1 MPADLI
7 VLGFL
12 VVMVT
17 TVALIFKGMDDRHH
31 KNSKKS
37 KKSKFKN

>member
-12 VVMVT
+12 VVMVA

-31 KNSKKS
+31 KTSKKS
-37 KKSKFKN
+37 KKK

>member
-17 TVALIFKGMDDRHH
+17 TVALIFKGMDDRNH
-31 KNSKKS
+31 KNSKKN
-37 KKSKFKN
+37 KKK

>member
-1 MPADLI
+1 MPNDLI

-12 VVMVT
+12 VVVIIG
-17 TVALIFKGMDDRHH
+17 VALIFKGFDDRHH

-37 KKSKFKN
+37 KKK